1 MKAFEKKM
9 LTKTKQLT
17 LQQTQ
22 QTDQI
27 QQVIAVILAQGS
39 ELQVVDTVGLS
50 LLSKSKVKASRM
62 LSKGVQLQGIIYL
75 NFVCC
80 GCSILFFSN
89 VSQCPSQRFHRCLEK
104 KLLPPFICRL
114 IDSQH
119 QNNPICFNLCKT
131 MSASL
136 HAVLV
141 QCTHTSLCKV
151 PTSVQSKQK
160 YTHCKQIVIYLTNNS
175 VLPLYTADIA
185 SGDALK
191 DPRQHKASALRA
203 LN

>member
-1 MKAFEKKM
+1 MHNVGMVSNIWKRSRRKCWPKQSSSLSNRLNRLIKSNKSSLSSWPKAANFK
-9 LTKTKQLT
+9 LS
-17 LQQTQ
+17 
-22 QTDQI
+22 I
-27 QQVIAVILAQGS
+27 QS
-39 ELQVVDTVGLS
+39 DFLS
-50 LLSKSKVKASRM
+50 YQNPKSKLR
-62 LSKGVQLQGIIYL
+62 
-75 NFVCC
+75 VCYPKVFNYKVS
-80 GCSILFFSN
+80 SIWILCAVAVAYCFFSN

-160 YTHCKQIVIYLTNNS
+160 YTHCKLTS
-175 VLPLYTADIA
+175 DIFN
-185 SGDALK
+185 K
-191 DPRQHKASALRA
+191 
-203 LN
+203 